1 MEITVKKFEEL
12 TVNELYDI
20 LKARVNIFVVE
31 QTCPYPELD
40 DKDQKSLH
48 AWITEGGELMA
59 YCRVLP
65 QGVSYEEA
73 SVGRVISLKRRMGYG
88 TKIVNLGIEL
98 AQKHFGAKKIRIEAQ
113 EYARGLYEKCGFR
126 QVSDRFLEDG
136 IWHIEMLWE
145 DK

>member
-31 QTCPYPELD
+31 QNCPYPELD
-40 DKDQKSLH
+40 DKDKKSLH

-98 AQKHFGAKKIRIEAQ
+98 ARKHFGADKIRIEAQ
-113 EYARGLYEKCGFR
+113 EYARELYEKCGFR

-145 DK
+145 EK